1 MIPINNKY
9 KEPDNDWAN
18 DVKGN
23 PIHIS
28 QAESGAKGYY
38 CMGCTKQMQAVKFK
52 NVNHQSYF
60 RHHIIDIDTSRVEC
74 VHASK
79 EYREKLAYFYFMRVK
94 QIKVPAVYKFPPKGE
109 EGNPILLE
117 EATTITAHRVDREL
131 TFYENEEGEI
141 KWGKNPEIEE
151 RFLLIRPDAVFFDKN
166 DKPILFLEFV
176 ITHKPDIDKLN
187 KLQRIGINTV
197 QIIVPKLPEPE
208 LEKSISSASKVKW
221 TYNEIES
228 NTQYIP
234 ISTGDTAGIPFID
247 EEQRKLF
254 TESYKC
260 RTAQI
265 GNLIRS
271 IKRCLASQSYRRA
284 EHLFEQEIQRV
295 ERNTTDTRKR
305 HEELRNTIQKRVK
318 AEFREQDELFRR
330 AEEEFGEILAK
341 ENARIQREFDGAKEI
356 QETNFRELEER
367 YFAKREEYS
376 NTEREL
382 RTEILKTQSN
392 IDSNENVGLQF
403 GSIREATI
411 SLQREIDGVERGRET
426 IRTKFDTARREIE
439 SRFDGYKR
447 IEQTRHSENY
457 RVTRTRID
465 SLQSEFERRRKDI
478 TKYFEQENSRV
489 ERDFKL
495 DGERIG
501 NKTEDFRRRINDFM
515 EGKNPNRDGLP
526 ERFKR
531 LFDAKRILY
540 NWKEEYSTYTRY
552 RFAIDCIRKGDY
564 KKWDK

>member
-1 MIPINNKY
+1 MDKNNSY

-60 RHHIIDIDTSRVEC
+60 RHHIIDTDTSRVEC

-117 EATTITAHRVDREL
+117 EAKTITAHRVEREL

-176 ITHKPDIDKLN
+176 ITHKPDTEKLN

-271 IKRCLASQSYRRA
+271 INKCLASQSYRRA

-305 HEELRNTIQKRVK
+305 HEELRNTI
-318 AEFREQDELFRR
+318 RERINPKYKESLEELER
-330 AEEEFGEILAK
+330 EEEEYGAILYS
-341 ENARIQREFDGAKEI
+341 ENNRLQREFDRAKEI
-356 QETNFRELEER
+356 QESNFKGLEER
-367 YFAKREEYS
+367 YIAKRDE
-376 NTEREL
+376 TIRAEREL
-382 RTEILKTQSN
+382 RNEIIETQSN
-392 IDSNENVGLQF
+392 IDSNENVGIQF
-403 GSIREATI
+403 GSIREATVN
-411 SLQREIDGVERGRET
+411 LQREIDGVDGRRET
-426 IRTKFDTARREIE
+426 IRTKFDTDRREIK
-439 SRFDGYKR
+439 SRFDEYKR

-465 SLQSEFERRRKDI
+465 SLQSEFERRRKI
-478 TKYFEQENSRV
+478 ISENFEREIKRV
-489 ERDFKL
+489 EKDFKL
-495 DGERIG
+495 NGERIR
-501 NKTEDFRRRINDFM
+501 NSSEIFRRRIDDFM
-515 EGKNPNRDGLP
+515 EGKNPNRDGMP

-552 RFAIDCIRKGDY
+552 RFAIECIRKGDY

>member
-1 MIPINNKY
+1 MDRNNSY

-28 QAESGAKGYY
+28 QAESGAKGYF

-117 EATTITAHRVDREL
+117 EAKTITAHRVEREL

-141 KWGKNPEIEE
+141 KWGKNPAIEE

-176 ITHKPDIDKLN
+176 ITHKPDTDKLN

-208 LEKSISSASKVKW
+208 LEKSISSASKIKW

-271 IKRCLASQSYRRA
+271 INKCLASQSYRRA

-295 ERNTTDTRKR
+295 ERNTTDTRER
-305 HEELRNTIQKRVK
+305 HEELRNTIQGRVK

-330 AEEEFGEILAK
+330 AEEEYGEILAK
-341 ENARIQREFDGAKEI
+341 ENARIQREFDRAEEI
-356 QETNFRELEER
+356 QESNFKGLEER
-367 YFAKREEYS
+367 YIAKREEYIS
-376 NTEREL
+376 TERKL
-382 RTEILKTQSN
+382 RDDILKEQSN
-392 IDSNENVGLQF
+392 IGSNEDLRVQF
-403 GSIREATI
+403 GSIREATVN
-411 SLQREIDGVERGRET
+411 LQREIDGIERRRET

-439 SRFDGYKR
+439 SRFGEYKR
-447 IEQTRHSENY
+447 REQARHSENY
-457 RVTRTRID
+457 RATRARID
-465 SLQSEFERRRKDI
+465 SLQSEFERRRKI
-478 TKYFEQENSRV
+478 ISENFKREINRV

-495 DGERIG
+495 DGERIS

-526 ERFKR
+526 ERFKS

-540 NWKEEYSTYTRY
+540 NWKEEYSTFERH
-552 RFAIDCIRKGDY
+552 RVAIQSIRKGDY

>member
-1 MIPINNKY
+1 MDKNNSY

-28 QAESGAKGYY
+28 QAESGAKGYF

-60 RHHIIDIDTSRVEC
+60 RHHIIEIDTSRVEC

-117 EATTITAHRVDREL
+117 EAKTITAHRVEREL

-271 IKRCLASQSYRRA
+271 INKCLASQSYRRA

-295 ERNTTDTRKR
+295 ERNTTETRKR

-376 NTEREL
+376 NIEREL
-382 RTEILKTQSN
+382 RDDIVKEQSN
-392 IDSNENVGLQF
+392 IESNERLRFQF

-439 SRFDGYKR
+439 SRFDEYKR

-457 RVTRTRID
+457 RITRTRID

-552 RFAIDCIRKGDY
+552 RLAIQCIRKGDY